1 MAKTAIF
8 DSKFENYS
16 HINWIKFKRE
26 DFFLR
31 SLYHQVNNSML
42 TGNILKILAS
52 LTGNLK

>member
-1 MAKTAIF
+1 MAKTAAF
-8 DSKFENYS
+8 DSNFENYS

-26 DFFLR
+26 DFFFFKVFI
-31 SLYHQVNNSML
+31 SPGML

>member
-26 DFFLR
+26 DFFFKVFI
-31 SLYHQVNNSML
+31 SP
-42 TGNILKILAS
+42 GK
-52 LTGNLK
+52 